1 MKSEQNYNVIDWW
14 KKVFLGNY
22 ANFDGRARRAEY
34 WYFTLGNIIILIPL
48 YVLMIISA
56 VAESEILMILSTI
69 LLVVFCLAI
78 IIPSIAVT
86 VRRLHDTNKSGWYYL
101 LTLIPL
107 LSLVVLIFTIIEG
120 DKGENDYGKDPK
132 DFSDDEIDQ
141 LGHE

>member
-14 KKVFLGNY
+14 KKVFLENY

-34 WYFTLGNIIILIPL
+34 WYFTLGNIIIVVPL

-56 VAESEILMILSTI
+56 VAESKILMILSTI
-69 LLVVFCLAI
+69 LLIVFAIAI

-101 LTLIPL
+101 LTLIPV

-132 DFSDDEIDQ
+132 DFSDNEIDQ
-141 LGHE
+141 LGNE